1 MKNAMFQYAAGNK
14 ILVDTDLITL
24 DEAVSLF
31 NENKSDYIE
40 RLGKDEEPEMAIW
53 INCATNSSYSE
64 TLKHWCADD
73 MKLID
78 GQLYVR
84 V

>member
-1 MKNAMFQYAAGNK
+1 MKNAMFQYATGNK

-24 DEAVSLF
+24 DQAVSLF
-31 NENKSDYIE
+31 DENESDYLE
-40 RLGKDEEPEMAIW
+40 RLGKDEDPEMAIW
-53 INCATNSSYSE
+53 INCATNSGYGE

-78 GQLYVR
+78 GQLYAR

>member
-1 MKNAMFQYAAGNK
+1 MKNAMFQYATGNK

-24 DEAVSLF
+24 DEAKSLF
-31 NENKSDYIE
+31 DEKKSDYIE

>member
-1 MKNAMFQYAAGNK
+1 MKNAMFQYAK
-14 ILVDTDLITL
+14 INEIFIDTDLITL
-24 DEAVSLF
+24 DQAVSLF
-31 NENKSDYIE
+31 DENKSDYIE
-40 RLGKDEEPEMAIW
+40 RLGKGEDPEMAIW

-78 GQLYVR
+78 GQLYAR

>member
-1 MKNAMFQYAAGNK
+1 MKDTMFQYAICIK

-24 DEAVSLF
+24 DEALSLF
-31 NENKSDYIE
+31 EENKSDYIE
-40 RLGKDEEPEMAIW
+40 RLGKDQDPEMAIW
-53 INCATNSSYSE
+53 INCSTNSSYSE

-78 GQLYVR
+78 GELYAR